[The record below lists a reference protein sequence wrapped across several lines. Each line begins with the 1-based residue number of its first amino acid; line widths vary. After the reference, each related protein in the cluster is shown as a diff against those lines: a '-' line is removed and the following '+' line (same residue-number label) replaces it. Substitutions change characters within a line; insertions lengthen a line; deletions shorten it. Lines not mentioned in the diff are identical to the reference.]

1 MPRSENIS
9 YTISS
14 KGLPQSTMETKIVS
28 RSATSMYMH
37 NVKSMSCNN
46 KYQNT
51 GSGKGIEILVL
62 EHNC

>member
-1 MPRSENIS
+1 MLRSENIS
-9 YTISS
+9 YTISREA
-14 KGLPQSTMETKIVS
+14 LPQSTTETKIVS
-28 RSATSMYMH
+28 RSAKSMFMH
-37 NVKSMSCNN
+37 NMKTMSCNN